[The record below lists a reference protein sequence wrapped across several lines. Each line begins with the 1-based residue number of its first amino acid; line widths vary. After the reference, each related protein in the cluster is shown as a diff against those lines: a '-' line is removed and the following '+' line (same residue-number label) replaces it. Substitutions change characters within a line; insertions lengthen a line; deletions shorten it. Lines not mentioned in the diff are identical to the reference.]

1 MKYYIPTSSLNFN
14 NILST
19 ESISPKCFYELRGFG
34 YSRWFCVN
42 ENNFENVTLLYD
54 TPYAFYRPKSDLE
67 DHAMLVEIDTED
79 SFPKLKDGI
88 YYTDETIYF
97 NPWQTK
103 FYFFSDRVKNIV
115 LSLSESSLET
125 KMVRLYQRQMKV
137 CNFAGMFPKVENTI
151 VDETGK
157 QNQNIEKDRSI
168 NKMKGLLYGYY
179 IGANLSTT
187 KEFVN
192 KLSVLRE
199 IQNIFS
205 SVISSYD
212 HTLSK
217 VQYERLGELFSILE
231 RQLPVYVDL
240 EKEFGNRVD
249 IIMEILNRHGYV
261 LQNIDRDALI
271 KGLESDS
278 ELNPSLNW
286 VKREIQTL
294 CKTINSKE
302 RLLSPDAEEIIVS
315 ADSLMSQKIVADDTM
330 DRLLK
335 SWVNNVFGSQKYN
348 GKINSIKEPLSDD
361 ITTMAKSVIGDAW
374 EESPVRAYLNKLRRH
389 VRGEEFDEILDNGL
403 LSSIAA
409 VLSKGE
415 DWEQLLMFMQSK
427 GMYDYRIAFAIYG
440 VLNGFANLTRDF
452 TDKLLNTEYS
462 YLSVVYKEFYGLL
475 HEKSIQEKER
485 VVSDIEASTKIIPQ
499 DERSEAEMW
508 RDGIRQ
514 FARSSI
520 KKNKTKLFASL
531 ENAFVENGEN
541 TDYFKF
547 ITMLNDFEG
556 WGTSKGP
563 SASWKRMQEH
573 FCPDYLEK
581 TKISNKSHQGTEHSH
596 SLFDDIDNA
605 QAYPKDISLLEDKEW
620 ILYCSSFINDYK
632 AKKQF
637 CDDMEWFIGNH
648 NKTYNDKKKGVVT
661 GFYYNHDTSNART
674 LERLKTYMENKLKP
688 KSDNMKWLADIYK
701 NIPITPIIDYM
712 YRRYGK

>member
-1 MKYYIPTSSLNFN
+1 MNFN
-14 NILST
+14 NILSS
-19 ESISPKCFYELRGFG
+19 ESISPKSFYELRGFG
-34 YSRWFCVN
+34 YSRWVCIN
-42 ENNFENVTLLYD
+42 ENNLDNVTLLYD
-54 TPYAFYRPKSDLE
+54 TPHEFLRPESELE
-67 DHAMLVEIDTED
+67 DHAMLLEIDTENK
-79 SFPKLKDGI
+79 FPKLNDGI
-88 YYTDETIYF
+88 YYTEETIYF

-137 CNFAGMFPKVENTI
+137 RKFDGMFPPIKDPI
-151 VDETGK
+151 VIETGK
-157 QNQNIEKDRSI
+157 QNQNIEKDHFI

-187 KEFVN
+187 KGYVN
-192 KLSVLRE
+192 KLFVLRE

-217 VQYERLGELFSILE
+217 LQYERLDELFSILE
-231 RQLPVYVDL
+231 RQQPVIVDL
-240 EKEFGNRVD
+240 ERKFGNRVD
-249 IIMEILNRHGYV
+249 EIVEILNSHGIR

-278 ELNPSLNW
+278 ELNHSINW

-294 CKTINSKE
+294 HKTINSKE

-315 ADSLMSQKIVADDTM
+315 ADSLMSQKIFTDDTM

-335 SWVNNVFGSQKYN
+335 SWVNEIFCSKKYN
-348 GKINSIKEPLSDD
+348 GKINSIKESLSDD
-361 ITTMAKSVIGDAW
+361 ITTVAKSVIGDTW
-374 EESPVRAYLNKLRRH
+374 EESYVRTYLNKLRRH
-389 VRGEEFDEILDNGL
+389 IRGEEFDQVWDNGL

-409 VLSKGE
+409 VLAKGE
-415 DWEQLLMFMQSK
+415 DWEQLLIFMQSK

-462 YLSVVYKEFYGLL
+462 YLSVAYKEFYRQL

-485 VVSDIEASTKIIPQ
+485 VVSDIETLTKNISQI
-499 DERSEAEMW
+499 DERSEVEIW
-508 RDGIRQ
+508 RDEIYQ
-514 FARSSI
+514 FANSTI
-520 KKNKTKLFASL
+520 KRNKTKLLASL
-531 ENAFVENGEN
+531 EKAFVENGES

-547 ITMLNDFEG
+547 ITMLDNFDG
-556 WGTSKGP
+556 WTRNSNGP
-563 SASWKRMQEH
+563 SAAWKRMQEH

-581 TKISNKSHQGTEHSH
+581 TKISNKSHQGVKYART
-596 SLFDDIDNA
+596 LFDNIDNA
-605 QAYPKDISLLEDKEW
+605 KSLLEDKEW
-620 ILYCSSFINDYK
+620 IQHCSSFINDCK

-637 CDDMEWFIGNH
+637 QEDMEWFIGNH
-648 NKTYNDKKKGVVT
+648 NETYNDKKKGSVH
-661 GFYYNHDTSNART
+661 GYYYDHDKSNAKT
-674 LERLKTYMENKLKP
+674 LGRLKTYMENKCNP
-688 KSDNMKWLADIYK
+688 KNNHMKWLADIYK
-701 NIPITPIIDYM
+701 NIPIIQIIDYM
-712 YRRYGK
+712 YQKYGK